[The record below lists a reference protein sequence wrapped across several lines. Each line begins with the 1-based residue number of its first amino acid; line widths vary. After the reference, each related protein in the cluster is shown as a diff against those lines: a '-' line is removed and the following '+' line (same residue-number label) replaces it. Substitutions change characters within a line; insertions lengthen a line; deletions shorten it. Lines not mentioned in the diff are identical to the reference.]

1 MRVHLAY
8 FLSEALMAYYVPVFI
23 HMNLLKIIIFIT
35 FNKVIW
41 TYSKTN
47 QITQTCHYDSHID
60 ERMDNVVHV

>member
-23 HMNLLKIIIFIT
+23 YMNLLKIIIFIT

-41 TYSKTN
+41 TYLKTN
-47 QITQTCHYDSHID
+47 
-60 ERMDNVVHV
+60 